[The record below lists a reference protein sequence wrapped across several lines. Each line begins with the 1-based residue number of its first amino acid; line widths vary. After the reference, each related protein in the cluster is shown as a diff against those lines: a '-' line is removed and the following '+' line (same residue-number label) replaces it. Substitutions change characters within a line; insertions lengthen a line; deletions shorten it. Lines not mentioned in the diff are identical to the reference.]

1 MLIRSL
7 VSRMRPLRALC
18 IVTWLAAPLGA
29 PLVAPL
35 LAQPSAAPRT
45 PPASALRR
53 APTSAVHDLLI
64 LNGRVVDGSGAA
76 WFYGDIA
83 VVADRIVAVS
93 PRGTLAGLV
102 ARDTLDA
109 TGLVVAPGFIDI
121 QGHSGLFLLNG
132 DARVIAKVSQGVTT
146 EILGE
151 GNTPAPLHPTRS
163 MPPNASALVR
173 AFAEPR
179 GFANWLQAMESRGIG
194 INVGSFVGGST
205 LRAYGMAMR
214 SGRAGPAE
222 VAEMRG
228 ALERAMQDGA
238 FGLATALIYPPGV
251 FASTEELVEV
261 ASAMRPYGGL
271 YITHMRS
278 EGDQLLEAVDEAISI
293 GRDAGVP
300 VEIYHLKASGTRN
313 FAKGPE
319 SIARINAARAAGLDV
334 QANMYPYPAGGTG
347 LTSCLPPAAQEDNRL
362 FTRLAD
368 PAERARI
375 RAEIERPTS
384 VWENLC
390 QLSGPEN
397 VLIAVLRS
405 DSLAQYSGMRLS
417 EIAAARGTDWIE
429 TAFTLIAAEGNRVE
443 TLYFMMSE
451 ENVALNLRQPWIKI
465 GTDAGGPD
473 PAIATG
479 LVHPRSYGTYT
490 RILGRYVREQRVI
503 TLEDAIR
510 KMTSATARRIGLVDR
525 GLLAPGMFADIV
537 VFDPE
542 TVIDNATF
550 AQPHQVSTGIVATY
564 VNGVAVWRNGAHT
577 GATPGRAVRGPGA
590 WNPTP

>member
-1 MLIRSL
+1 MSARSAVLRSFTFALALI
-7 VSRMRPLRALC
+7 VS
-18 IVTWLAAPLGA
+18 AAPLA
-29 PLVAPL
+29 
-35 LAQPSAAPRT
+35 AQPAASAANSSSHDAGT
-45 PPASALRR
+45 
-53 APTSAVHDLLI
+53 VHDLLI
-64 LNGRVVDGSGAA
+64 LNGRIVDGTGAA
-76 WFYGDIA
+76 WFYGDVA
-83 VVADRIVAVS
+83 VHADRIVAVA
-93 PRGTLAGLV
+93 PRGTLSGAV

-121 QGHSGLFLLNG
+121 QGHSGNYLLFG
-132 DARVIAKVSQGVTT
+132 DSRVIAKVSQGVTT

-163 MPPNASALVR
+163 LPANPSALQR

-179 GFANWLQAMESRGIG
+179 GFATWLNAMESRGIS

-205 LRAYGMAMR
+205 LRSYGMAMR
-214 SGRAGPAE
+214 SGRAGEAE
-222 VAEMRG
+222 MAEMRG

-251 FASTEELVEV
+251 FASTEELIDV
-261 ASAMRPYGGL
+261 SRAMRPYGGL

-278 EGDQLLEAVDEAISI
+278 EGDQLLEAVDEAVRI
-293 GRDAGVP
+293 GREAGVP

-319 SIARINAARAAGLDV
+319 SIARINAARASGVDV

-362 FTRLAD
+362 FARLAD
-368 PAERARI
+368 PRERARI

-390 QLSGPEN
+390 ELAGPEN
-397 VLIAVLRS
+397 VLIAVLAS
-405 DSLAQYSGMRLS
+405 DSLRQYSGKRLS

-429 TAFTLIAAEGNRVE
+429 TAFTLIAAERNRVE

-451 ENVALNLRQPWIKI
+451 ENVALNLQQPWMKI
-465 GTDAGGPD
+465 GTDAGGPN
-473 PAIATG
+473 PAASNG
-479 LVHPRSYGTYT
+479 LVHPRAYGTYT
-490 RILGRYVREQRVI
+490 RILGRYVREQQVI
-503 TLEDAIR
+503 SLEEAIR
-510 KMTSATARRIGLVDR
+510 KMTSATARRVGLAER
-525 GLLAPGMFADIV
+525 GVLAPGMFADIV
-537 VFDPE
+537 VFDPT

-550 AQPHQVSTGIVATY
+550 EAPHQVATGVVATY
-564 VNGVAVWRNGAHT
+564 VNGVAVWMQGAHT
-577 GATPGRAVRGPGA
+577 GAKPGRAVRGPGA
-590 WNPTP
+590 RTVSP

>member
-1 MLIRSL
+1 MSARSAVLRSFTFALALI
-7 VSRMRPLRALC
+7 VS
-18 IVTWLAAPLGA
+18 AAPLA
-29 PLVAPL
+29 
-35 LAQPSAAPRT
+35 AQPAASAANSSSHDAGT
-45 PPASALRR
+45 
-53 APTSAVHDLLI
+53 VHDLLI
-64 LNGRVVDGSGAA
+64 LNGRIVDGTGAA
-76 WFYGDIA
+76 WFYGDVA
-83 VVADRIVAVS
+83 VHADRIVAVA
-93 PRGTLAGLV
+93 PRGTLSGAV

-121 QGHSGLFLLNG
+121 QGHSGNYLLFG
-132 DARVIAKVSQGVTT
+132 DSRVIAKVSQGVTT

-163 MPPNASALVR
+163 LPANPSALQR

-179 GFANWLQAMESRGIG
+179 GFATWLSAMESRGIS

-205 LRAYGMAMR
+205 LRSYGMAMR
-214 SGRAGPAE
+214 SGRAGEAE
-222 VAEMRG
+222 MAEMRG

-251 FASTEELVEV
+251 FASTEELIDV
-261 ASAMRPYGGL
+261 SRAMRPYGGL

-278 EGDQLLEAVDEAISI
+278 EGDQLLEAVDEAVRI
-293 GRDAGVP
+293 GREAGVP

-319 SIARINAARAAGLDV
+319 SIARINAARASGVDV

-368 PAERARI
+368 PRERARI

-390 QLSGPEN
+390 ELAGPEN
-397 VLIAVLRS
+397 VLIAVLAS
-405 DSLAQYSGMRLS
+405 DSLRQYSGKRLS

-429 TAFTLIAAEGNRVE
+429 TAFTLIAADRNRVE

-451 ENVALNLRQPWIKI
+451 ENVALNLQQPWMKI
-465 GTDAGGPD
+465 GTDAGGPN
-473 PAIATG
+473 PAASNG
-479 LVHPRSYGTYT
+479 LVHPRAYGTYT
-490 RILGRYVREQRVI
+490 RILGRYVREQQVI
-503 TLEDAIR
+503 SLEEAIR
-510 KMTSATARRIGLVDR
+510 KMTSATARRVGLAER
-525 GLLAPGMFADIV
+525 GVLAPGMFADIV
-537 VFDPE
+537 VFDPT

-550 AQPHQVSTGIVATY
+550 EAPHQVATGVVATY
-564 VNGVAVWRNGAHT
+564 VNGVAVWMQGAHT
-577 GATPGRAVRGPGA
+577 GAKPGRAVRGPGA
-590 WNPTP
+590 RTVSP

>member
-1 MLIRSL
+1 MSARSAVLRSFTFALALI
-7 VSRMRPLRALC
+7 VS
-18 IVTWLAAPLGA
+18 AAPLA
-29 PLVAPL
+29 
-35 LAQPSAAPRT
+35 AQPAASAANSSSHDAGT
-45 PPASALRR
+45 
-53 APTSAVHDLLI
+53 VHDLLI
-64 LNGRVVDGSGAA
+64 LNGRIVDGTGAA
-76 WFYGDIA
+76 WFYGDVA
-83 VVADRIVAVS
+83 VHADRIVAVA
-93 PRGTLAGLV
+93 PRGTLSGAV

-121 QGHSGLFLLNG
+121 QGHSGNYLLFG
-132 DARVIAKVSQGVTT
+132 DSRVIAKVSQGVTT

-163 MPPNASALVR
+163 LPANPSALQR

-179 GFANWLQAMESRGIG
+179 GFATWLNAMESRGIS

-205 LRAYGMAMR
+205 LRSYGMAMR
-214 SGRAGPAE
+214 SGRAGEAE
-222 VAEMRG
+222 MAEMRG

-251 FASTEELVEV
+251 FASTEELIDV
-261 ASAMRPYGGL
+261 SRAMRPYGGL

-278 EGDQLLEAVDEAISI
+278 EGDQLLEAVDEAVRI
-293 GRDAGVP
+293 GREAGVP

-319 SIARINAARAAGLDV
+319 SIARINAARASGVDV

-368 PAERARI
+368 PRERARI
-375 RAEIERPTS
+375 RTEIERPTS

-390 QLSGPEN
+390 ELAGPEN
-397 VLIAVLRS
+397 VLIAVLAS
-405 DSLAQYSGMRLS
+405 DSLRQYSGKRLS

-429 TAFTLIAAEGNRVE
+429 TAFTLIAADRNRVE

-451 ENVALNLRQPWIKI
+451 ENVALNLQQPWMKI
-465 GTDAGGPD
+465 GTDAGGPN
-473 PAIATG
+473 PAASNG
-479 LVHPRSYGTYT
+479 LVHPRAYGTYT
-490 RILGRYVREQRVI
+490 RILGRYVREQQVI
-503 TLEDAIR
+503 SLEEAIR
-510 KMTSATARRIGLVDR
+510 KMTSATARRVGLAER
-525 GLLAPGMFADIV
+525 GVLAPGMFADIV
-537 VFDPE
+537 VFDPT

-550 AQPHQVSTGIVATY
+550 EAPHQVSTGVVATY
-564 VNGVAVWRNGAHT
+564 VNGVAVWMQGAHT
-577 GATPGRAVRGPGA
+577 GAKPGRAVRGPGA
-590 WNPTP
+590 RTVSP

>member
-1 MLIRSL
+1 MPVRQIVLRLS
-7 VSRMRPLRALC
+7 LRAFAAAL
-18 IVTWLAAPLGA
+18 ITLASAAPSS
-29 PLVAPL
+29 
-35 LAQPSAAPRT
+35 AQPSADAAA
-45 PPASALRR
+45 ASGG
-53 APTSAVHDLLI
+53 TVHDLLI
-64 LNGRVVDGSGAA
+64 LNGRIVDGTGAA
-76 WFYGDIA
+76 WFYGEVA
-83 VVADRIVAVS
+83 VYANRIVAVA
-93 PRGTLAGLV
+93 PRGTLAGAV

-121 QGHSGLFLLNG
+121 QGHSGSYLLYG
-132 DARVIAKVSQGVTT
+132 DSRVIAKVSQGVTT

-163 MPPNASALVR
+163 LPANANSLLR
-173 AFAEPR
+173 SFAEPR
-179 GFANWLQAMESRGIG
+179 GFANWLNAMETRGIS

-205 LRAYGMAMR
+205 LRSYGMAMR
-214 SGRAGPAE
+214 SGRAGAPEMAD
-222 VAEMRG
+222 MRG

-251 FASTEELVEV
+251 FANTDELIDV
-261 ASAMRPYGGL
+261 SRAMRPFGGL

-278 EGDQLLEAVDEAISI
+278 EGDQLLDAVDEAVRI
-293 GRDAGVP
+293 GREAGVP

-319 SIARINAARAAGLDV
+319 SIARINAARAAGIDV

-368 PAERARI
+368 RRARARI

-390 QLSGPEN
+390 ELSGPEN
-397 VLIAVLRS
+397 VLIAVLAS
-405 DSLAQYSGMRLS
+405 DSLKQYSGMRLS

-429 TAFTLIAAEGNRVE
+429 TAFTLIAAEKNRVE

-451 ENVALNLRQPWIKI
+451 ENVALNLQQPWMKI

-473 PAIATG
+473 PDAANG
-479 LVHPRSYGTYT
+479 LVHPRSYGTFT

-503 TLEDAIR
+503 SLEEAVR
-510 KMTSATARRIGLVDR
+510 KMTSATARRIGLAER
-525 GLLAPGMFADIV
+525 GVLAPGMFADIV
-537 VFDPE
+537 VFDPN
-542 TVIDNATF
+542 TVVDNATF
-550 AQPHQVSTGIVATY
+550 EQPHQVSTGVVATY
-564 VNGVAVWRNGAHT
+564 VNGVAVWQSGAHT
-577 GATPGRAVRGPGA
+577 GAKPGRAVRGPGTRTVS
-590 WNPTP
+590 P

>member
-1 MLIRSL
+1 MPVRQIALR
-7 VSRMRPLRALC
+7 VSLRALAAAL
-18 IVTWLAAPLGA
+18 ITLASAAPSS
-29 PLVAPL
+29 
-35 LAQPSAAPRT
+35 AQPSADAAV
-45 PPASALRR
+45 ASGG
-53 APTSAVHDLLI
+53 TVHDLLI
-64 LNGRVVDGSGAA
+64 LNGRIVDGTGAA
-76 WFYGDIA
+76 WFYGDVA
-83 VVADRIVAVS
+83 VYANRIVAVA
-93 PRGTLAGLV
+93 PRGTLAGAV

-121 QGHSGLFLLNG
+121 QGHSGSYLLYG
-132 DARVIAKVSQGVTT
+132 DSRVIAKVSQGVTT

-163 MPPNASALVR
+163 LPANANSLVR
-173 AFAEPR
+173 SFAEPR
-179 GFANWLQAMESRGIG
+179 GFANWLNAMETRGIS

-205 LRAYGMAMR
+205 LRSYGMAMR
-214 SGRAGPAE
+214 SGRAGAPEMAD
-222 VAEMRG
+222 MRG

-251 FASTEELVEV
+251 FASTDELIDV
-261 ASAMRPYGGL
+261 SRAMRPFGGL

-278 EGDQLLEAVDEAISI
+278 EGDQLLDAVDEAVRI
-293 GRDAGVP
+293 GREAGVP

-319 SIARINAARAAGLDV
+319 SIARINAARAAGIDV

-368 PAERARI
+368 RRERARI

-390 QLSGPEN
+390 ELSGPEN
-397 VLIAVLRS
+397 VLIAVLAS
-405 DSLAQYSGMRLS
+405 DSLKQYSGMRLS

-429 TAFTLIAAEGNRVE
+429 TAFTLIAAEKNRVE

-451 ENVALNLRQPWIKI
+451 ENVALNLQQPWMKI

-473 PAIATG
+473 PDAANG
-479 LVHPRSYGTYT
+479 LVHPRSYGTFT

-503 TLEDAIR
+503 SLEEAVR
-510 KMTSATARRIGLVDR
+510 KMTSATARRIGLAER
-525 GLLAPGMFADIV
+525 GVLAPGMFADIV
-537 VFDPE
+537 VFDPN
-542 TVIDNATF
+542 TVVDNATF
-550 AQPHQVSTGIVATY
+550 EQPHQVSTGVVATY
-564 VNGVAVWRNGAHT
+564 VNGVAVWKSGAHT
-577 GATPGRAVRGPGA
+577 GAKPGRAVRGPGTRTVS
-590 WNPTP
+590 P

>member
-1 MLIRSL
+1 MSARSAVLRSFTFALALI
-7 VSRMRPLRALC
+7 VS
-18 IVTWLAAPLGA
+18 AAPLA
-29 PLVAPL
+29 
-35 LAQPSAAPRT
+35 AQPAASAANSSSHDAGT
-45 PPASALRR
+45 
-53 APTSAVHDLLI
+53 VHDLLI
-64 LNGRVVDGSGAA
+64 LNGRIVDGTGAA
-76 WFYGDIA
+76 WFYGDVA
-83 VVADRIVAVS
+83 VHADRIVAVA
-93 PRGTLAGLV
+93 PRGTLSGAV

-121 QGHSGLFLLNG
+121 QGHSGNYLLFG
-132 DARVIAKVSQGVTT
+132 DSRVIAKVSQGVTT

-163 MPPNASALVR
+163 LPANPSALQR

-179 GFANWLQAMESRGIG
+179 GFATWLSAMESRGIS

-205 LRAYGMAMR
+205 LRSYGMAMR
-214 SGRAGPAE
+214 SGRAGEAE
-222 VAEMRG
+222 MAEMRG

-251 FASTEELVEV
+251 FASTEELIDV
-261 ASAMRPYGGL
+261 SRAMRPYGGL

-278 EGDQLLEAVDEAISI
+278 EGDQLLEAVDEAVRI
-293 GRDAGVP
+293 GREAGVP

-319 SIARINAARAAGLDV
+319 SIARINAARASGVDV

-368 PAERARI
+368 PRERARI
-375 RAEIERPTS
+375 RTEIERPTS

-390 QLSGPEN
+390 ELAGPEN
-397 VLIAVLRS
+397 VLIAVLAS
-405 DSLAQYSGMRLS
+405 DSLRQYSGKRLS

-429 TAFTLIAAEGNRVE
+429 TAFTLIAADRNRVE

-451 ENVALNLRQPWIKI
+451 ENVALNLQQPWMKI
-465 GTDAGGPD
+465 GTDAGGPN
-473 PAIATG
+473 PAASNG
-479 LVHPRSYGTYT
+479 LVHPRAYGTYT
-490 RILGRYVREQRVI
+490 RILGRYVREQQVI
-503 TLEDAIR
+503 SLEEAIR
-510 KMTSATARRIGLVDR
+510 KMTSATARRVGLAER
-525 GLLAPGMFADIV
+525 GVLAPGMFADIV
-537 VFDPE
+537 VFDPT

-550 AQPHQVSTGIVATY
+550 EAPHQVSTGVVATY
-564 VNGVAVWRNGAHT
+564 VNGVAVWMQGAHT
-577 GATPGRAVRGPGA
+577 GAKPGRAVRGPGA
-590 WNPTP
+590 RTVSP